1 VTRALF
7 AILFA
12 AGLALVGSGQEKKPE
27 EKVPEEKMPEKKP
40 EPFAPG
46 FIQGEYA
53 ITSGTHDGIPFESE
67 LIRDVVVR
75 VSGDRIVA
83 TNRDRSELLNATYK
97 LDNKKF
103 PWAVEMKM
111 TVPKE
116 GTSSGLAVR
125 AGDELTLVYSLP
137 GEEAPQDVIRDPQR
151 GIITKKGQTA
161 LVMRVLSIE
170 GGYTIASAERDGQPI
185 PASTLKDSIVRVTGG
200 KIVGTDRDRT
210 EFLSATYT
218 INVNKNP
225 WEIELKVMG
234 AKDGTA
240 RGLVKRDGNTLTL
253 IYAQPGAEAP
263 KEFKT
268 KEGQVMLSLR
278 GFILDPLPP
287 PNKFSSSP

>member
-12 AGLALVGSGQEKKPE
+12 AGLTLIGSGQEKKPE
-27 EKVPEEKMPEKKP
+27 EEKKPPVKP

-46 FIQGEYA
+46 FIEGEYA
-53 ITSGTHDGIPFESE
+53 ITSGTHDGIPFEPD
-67 LIRDVVVR
+67 LVRDVVVR

-83 TNRDRSELLNATYK
+83 TRRDRSELLNAAYK

-116 GTSSGLAVR
+116 GTTSGLAVR

-137 GEEAPQDVIRDPQR
+137 GEEAPKDFK
-151 GIITKKGQTA
+151 TEKGQVM

-170 GGYTIASAERDGQPI
+170 GGYTIASAERDGRPI
-185 PASTLKDSIVRVTGG
+185 PASTLKDAIVRVTGG
-200 KIVGTDRDRT
+200 RIVGTDRDRT
-210 EFLSATYT
+210 EFLYGTYT
-218 INVNKNP
+218 LNMNKTP
-225 WEIELKVMG
+225 WEVELKVMG
-234 AKDGTA
+234 AKDDTT

-253 IYAQPGAEAP
+253 IYALPGAEAP

-268 KEGQVMLSLR
+268 KEGQVMFSLR